1 MFRHRNTVLLGRN
14 TVLLGRNTVFLGWL
28 CCGVAAAIT
37 SCDSYLDELPDN
49 RTEITSEKKVQSLLT
64 SAYLT
69 NDPLLVAEFS
79 SDNVDS
85 YGPTN
90 PNTNRF
96 VDQVYGWMD
105 VTETDNESP
114 ENFWTDCYERIAT
127 ANLALQAIDEMGG
140 ATTATLQA
148 ARAEALLCRSYAH
161 FMLVNLFSLGYSST
175 TKDSLGVVYMTRPAE
190 TLEMNPDRWTIA
202 EVYEQI
208 DRDLQEALP
217 DVTSNY
223 DVPKYHFN
231 QRAAYAFAARFYL
244 YYEQWDK
251 AIDYA
256 TRCLGSSPAAQ
267 LRDWAYMA
275 TMTQDYSAIT
285 QHYIDA
291 SLNANLL
298 MLTSYSYMGLVFG
311 PYRYL
316 SKYSHGKYL
325 AEHEDGE
332 AVNIWGSATPYQGMH
347 TYSATNLD
355 KTIFWKLPYLFE
367 YYDAVAGTGW
377 YRTVYP
383 AFTTDEALLNR
394 AEAYV
399 LTEQYDQAARDLTLW
414 MQNFINTTQTLTP
427 DLIQTFYNQI
437 DYSYSDEKGINSTIK
452 KHLNP
457 KFDIGAEGALKECML
472 QCVLSF
478 RRMETLQTGM
488 RWYDVK
494 RYGIEIVRRTI
505 DANGMPDE
513 RTDVLGVDDL
523 RRAIQIPLRAR
534 SAGVTPNPR

>member
-1 MFRHRNTVLLGRN
+1 MITNRTRYVCVAWPAALRHALFVCMVGCTISTAL
-14 TVLLGRNTVFLGWL
+14 
-28 CCGVAAAIT
+28 T

-49 RTEITSEKKVQSLLT
+49 RTEITTERKVQSLLT
-64 SAYLT
+64 SAYPT
-69 NDPLLVAEFS
+69 SDPLLIAEFS
-79 SDNVDS
+79 SDNVDN
-85 YGPTN
+85 YGSNN

-96 VDQVYGWMD
+96 VDQVYAWQD
-105 VTETDNESP
+105 VTETDNASP
-114 ENFWTDCYERIAT
+114 ERFWENCYERIAT
-127 ANLALQAIDEMGG
+127 ANLALQAIGDMGG
-140 ATTATLQA
+140 ATTPALQSA
-148 ARAEALLCRSYAH
+148 QAEALLCRAYAH
-161 FMLVNLFSLGYSST
+161 FMLVNLFSMGYSST
-175 TKDSLGVVYMTRPAE
+175 TKDSPGIVYMTRPAE
-190 TLEMNPDRWTIA
+190 TLQENPERWTVGQ
-202 EVYEQI
+202 VYEQI
-208 DRDLQEALP
+208 DRDLQQALP
-217 DVTSNY
+217 MVTSDY

-244 YYEQWDK
+244 YYEQWQK

-256 TRCLGSSPAAQ
+256 SRCLGSAPEAQ
-267 LRDWAYMA
+267 LRDWAFMA

-325 AEHEDGE
+325 AAHEDGE
-332 AVNIWGSATPYQGMH
+332 AANIWGSAPLYQQMS

-367 YYDAVAGTGW
+367 YYDAVNGTGW

-383 AFTTDEALLNR
+383 AFTTDETLLNR

-399 LTEQYDQAARDLTLW
+399 LTGQYDKAAQDLTMW
-414 MQNFINTTQTLTP
+414 MQNFVNTSQTLSP
-427 DLIQTFYNQI
+427 QLIQAFYAAA
-437 DYSYSDEKGINSTIK
+437 DYSYDDADGLRSTIK
-452 KHLNP
+452 KHLHP
-457 KFDIGAEGALKECML
+457 KFDIGPEGDLKECML
-472 QCVLSF
+472 QCVIGF
-478 RRMETLQTGM
+478 RRIETLQTGM

-494 RYGIEIVRRTI
+494 RYGIEIVRRVI
-505 DANGMPDE
+505 NADGEPE
-513 RTDVLGVDDL
+513 RRTDILRQDDP

-534 SAGVTPNPR
+534 AAGVAPNPR